1 MSKVKGYI
9 LLAVVLFFIATNPH
23 GAASLAT
30 TIGHGFAALV
40 DGFGQMAGDLS
51 GGAQ

>member
-1 MSKVKGYI
+1 MSKVKGYL

-30 TIGHGFAALV
+30 MLGGAFTSLV
-40 DGFGQMAGDLS
+40 DGIGQMSSDLA
-51 GGAQ
+51 GGAR